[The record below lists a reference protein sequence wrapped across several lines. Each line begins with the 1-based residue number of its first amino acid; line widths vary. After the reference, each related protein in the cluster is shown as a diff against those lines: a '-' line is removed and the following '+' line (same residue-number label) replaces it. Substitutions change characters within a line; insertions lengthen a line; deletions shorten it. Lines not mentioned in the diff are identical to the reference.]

1 MWSPAT
7 VSTSGMSHTKD
18 CGRSAVRSTWRRKAL
33 LACMRIINFETI
45 SLYACKRVQGVGVS
59 FEWILRNHLITKLLI
74 QNVTLSGRYVYFTG
88 LVFEL
93 SELVIDMVH
102 HIHMLVWGN
111 MFLTMASLVI
121 CMQLRLLF
129 YQLQHKIK
137 SHRNYLRVLQL
148 MNMWVSSWPY
158 YYLPS

>member
-1 MWSPAT
+1 MARNIIESFNL
-7 VSTSGMSHTKD
+7 V
-18 CGRSAVRSTWRRKAL
+18 
-33 LACMRIINFETI
+33 LA
-45 SLYACKRVQGVGVS
+45 S
-59 FEWILRNHLITKLLI
+59 
-74 QNVTLSGRYVYFTG
+74 SGRYVYFTE

-148 MNMWVSSWPY
+148 MNM
-158 YYLPS
+158 

>member
-1 MWSPAT
+1 MYLFVLKVLFCLLQIYFVQWSTNIIWPINI
-7 VSTSGMSHTKD
+7 SR
-18 CGRSAVRSTWRRKAL
+18 CGNYTPPIRPL
-33 LACMRIINFETI
+33 
-45 SLYACKRVQGVGVS
+45 
-59 FEWILRNHLITKLLI
+59 
-74 QNVTLSGRYVYFTG
+74 GRYVYMTE

-129 YQLQHKIK
+129 YQLQHKVK

-148 MNMWVSSWPY
+148 MNMWVI
-158 YYLPS
+158 LPRVACQRCVPVAYEVLQSLWLGEQILMIW